1 MIARIIV
8 DHRSKSVDKQFD
20 YRIPDELNGQVTIG
34 SRVIVPFSKG
44 NTEVEGFCV
53 GLREKST
60 AKGLKDILRLAPQP
74 QAFDEK
80 MLEVIEWMRGKY
92 LASYLDIIR
101 AVVPAGSAVR
111 AKEWVLLENPSQ

>member
-20 YRIPDELNGQVTIG
+20 YRIPDELEGQVDIG

-53 GLREKST
+53 GLRETSE
-60 AKGLKDILRLAPQP
+60 AKG
-74 QAFDEK
+74 
-80 MLEVIEWMRGKY
+80 
-92 LASYLDIIR
+92 
-101 AVVPAGSAVR
+101 
-111 AKEWVLLENPSQ
+111 